1 MIRDKR
7 MQALVHQDKEPI
19 TPLLHRIQDL
29 SLKHQVSTIIVMGG
43 SGDYFDIA
51 DHVLMM
57 DSYSCLDVSAKA
69 KNLKPKDNY
78 AAIDKLSNL
87 SDFQS
92 HSTRKPTLGSLSP
105 AWQHKSV
112 KIDTKELYK
121 LWYGKHQISLALVE
135 QLVNIDQTRSIGLM
149 IYYYEQYYA
158 ATTNSLVEG
167 LIRLLK
173 DAETQGLDIFS
184 PYLVGNL
191 ALPRLY
197 ELVAAIN
204 RIRDI
209 KWN

>member
-1 MIRDKR
+1 
-7 MQALVHQDKEPI
+7 
-19 TPLLHRIQDL
+19 
-29 SLKHQVSTIIVMGG
+29 
-43 SGDYFDIA
+43 
-51 DHVLMM
+51 
-57 DSYSCLDVSAKA
+57 
-69 KNLKPKDNY
+69 
-78 AAIDKLSNL
+78 
-87 SDFQS
+87 
-92 HSTRKPTLGSLSP
+92 
-105 AWQHKSV
+105 
-112 KIDTKELYK
+112 
-121 LWYGKHQISLALVE
+121 
-135 QLVNIDQTRSIGLM
+135 M